1 MRALILAAALIG
13 SAPCLAG
20 PFPTA
25 ETWSVTVQDDI
36 LDRMS
41 VQSVLTV
48 RRMDDRVRF
57 TLECLLSGPAART
70 DSRTAAW
77 GTASIAGDVVTGRV
91 EGGEDLLQLPDRT
104 FTMTLRGRIGTWES
118 NVPGCTQRADF
129 LRDAVV
135 DGIRGIDSVRRGR
148 D

>member
-1 MRALILAAALIG
+1 MRTLILAAALLG

-57 TLECLLSGPAART
+57 TLDCVVSGPAART
-70 DSRTAAW
+70 DSRTSAW
-77 GTASIAGDVVTGRV
+77 GTASIAGDVVNGIV
-91 EGGEDLLQLPDRT
+91 EGGQDVLQLPDRT
-104 FTMTLRGRIGTWES
+104 FTLTLGRKFGTWAS
-118 NVPGCTQRADF
+118 NVPGCTQKAGF

-135 DGIRGIDSVRRGR
+135 DGIQAIDSVRRGR